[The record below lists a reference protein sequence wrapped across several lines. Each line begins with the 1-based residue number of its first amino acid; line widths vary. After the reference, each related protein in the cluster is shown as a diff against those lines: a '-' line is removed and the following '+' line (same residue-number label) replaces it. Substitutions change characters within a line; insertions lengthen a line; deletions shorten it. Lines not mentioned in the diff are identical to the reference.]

1 MDLNNLVEDVVHL
14 DNKEFQNFL
23 SVVYNRRANQHAPS
37 LSSEEA
43 DLLEKINAGFP
54 IEQWQKLEFLD
65 NKLENSSL
73 SKKEHQELMA
83 LTEVYE
89 NYTLQR
95 LKYLAQLADL
105 RKTTL
110 REVMKQL
117 GIHHASDV

>member
-23 SVVYNRRANQHAPS
+23 SVVYNRRANQNAPA
-37 LSSEEA
+37 LLREET

-110 REVMKQL
+110 RVVMKQL